1 MHDVLHYFQLQCEAQ
16 GLLADEHVAVAG
28 GGVGGHDYALR
39 QWHSLTA
46 RLSKERL

>member
-28 GGVGGHDYALR
+28 GGVGGHDYAV
-39 QWHSLTA
+39 SVALTN
-46 RLSKERL
+46 STSQ